1 MSSTHPI
8 QSVLETALAKIRDV
22 IDSET
27 IIGDPIT
34 LAEGAVVIPVSK
46 VSFGFASGGSDLP
59 TKTSKEL
66 FGGGAGAG
74 VSIKPVAF
82 ITFCNG
88 EIKLMRIDEN
98 EPAASALLGKLP
110 ETIEK
115 LQSTLGKKKKD
126 NKDST
131 AE

>member
-1 MSSTHPI
+1 MNSNHPI

-110 ETIEK
+110 ETIQK
-115 LQSTLGKKKKD
+115 LQETLSKKKKD
-126 NKDST
+126 DAQ

>member
-1 MSSTHPI
+1 MSSNHPI
-8 QSVLETALAKIRDV
+8 QNVLETALAKIRDV

-110 ETIEK
+110 ETIQK
-115 LQSTLGKKKKD
+115 LQETLSKKKKD
-126 NKDST
+126 DVQ

>member
-1 MSSTHPI
+1 MSNPHPI

-59 TKTSKEL
+59 TKTTKEL

-115 LQSTLGKKKKD
+115 LQATLGKKKKG
-126 NKDST
+126 
-131 AE
+131 AEETSAE

>member
-1 MSSTHPI
+1 MNSNHPI

-110 ETIEK
+110 ETIQK
-115 LQSTLGKKKKD
+115 LQETLSKKKKD
-126 NKDST
+126 NT
-131 AE
+131 QAE

>member
-1 MSSTHPI
+1 MNSNHPI
-8 QSVLETALAKIRDV
+8 QNVLETALAKIRDV

-110 ETIEK
+110 ETIQK
-115 LQSTLGKKKKD
+115 LQETLSKKKKD
-126 NKDST
+126 NT
-131 AE
+131 QAE

>member
-1 MSSTHPI
+1 MSNSHPI

-115 LQSTLGKKKKD
+115 LQSTLGKKKKE
-126 NKDST
+126 KEEA

>member
-1 MSSTHPI
+1 MSSNHPI
-8 QSVLETALAKIRDV
+8 QNVLETALAKIRDV

-110 ETIEK
+110 ETIQK
-115 LQSTLGKKKKD
+115 LQETLSKKKKD
-126 NKDST
+126 GTEEK
-131 AE
+131 